1 MHLLQR
7 LLTLQV
13 LKKYGTAGYYQ
24 ICPTIDVD
32 IYENAGEANDLGI
45 TLAAGPT
52 LYSKP
57 PFLGQDPFGAP
68 GIYVNFPGYSI
79 YRGPDG
85 NSLVRQGALSV
96 MAPTPGTSPNGPS
109 NWGNVASFT
118 LSAAAKFRLG
128 LALDSVGSGTY
139 APNYVT
145 IHNPSTGT
153 VFSAALVPDANTDM
167 VFFDINGE
175 ANDAFII
182 ALWQNDPGI
191 GPVAL
196 SLITFDLLDVALP
209 TLSII
214 HSATTVTL
222 TWPMNVNGYTLEA
235 SDNLQLPWDV
245 VPGVVDNSVTLPITQ
260 PRKFFRLRNP

>member
-1 MHLLQR
+1 MFS
-7 LLTLQV
+7 TLYAATV
-13 LKKYGTAGYYQ
+13 EYAGTESGGPANFFTVENWSNALVAKTFDIAGSEKYGTAGYYQ

-32 IYENAGEANDLGI
+32 IYENAGEANDLGF

-167 VFFDINGE
+167 VFFDING
-175 ANDAFII
+175 
-182 ALWQNDPGI
+182 
-191 GPVAL
+191 
-196 SLITFDLLDVALP
+196 
-209 TLSII
+209 
-214 HSATTVTL
+214 
-222 TWPMNVNGYTLEA
+222 
-235 SDNLQLPWDV
+235 
-245 VPGVVDNSVTLPITQ
+245 
-260 PRKFFRLRNP
+260 